1 MARANDAAGWCCLYH
16 ACKSLKAY
24 NARPCCDAAQTM
36 SDSAIAIQ
44 DVHKRFASTH
54 ALNGVSFEIRRGEY
68 FGLLGPNGAGKST
81 LINIIAGLAR
91 ATSGSV
97 AVLGHDV
104 QADFRAARRSL
115 GVVPQEL
122 VYDPF
127 FSVVDLLR
135 LQAGYYGCGQDY
147 WPWIDELL
155 QRLELTDKRDAT
167 MRALSG
173 GMKRRVLIAQALV
186 HKPDVVILDEPTAGV
201 DVELRHTLWRFT
213 RELNAAGH
221 TIVLTTH
228 YLEEAEELC
237 DRIAILNHGQLRV
250 LEDKDALLNRHPF
263 RYLRIEVSGKGELPE
278 DMEALVVSRNANEL
292 VFKLR
297 QGCDHIGDVLE
308 AVRSAGYRIEDVHTR
323 EPSLENIFVELT
335 HTATDGAPA

>member
-1 MARANDAAGWCCLYH
+1 MND
-16 ACKSLKAY
+16 
-24 NARPCCDAAQTM
+24 T
-36 SDSAIAIQ
+36 AIAIN

-54 ALNGVSFEIRRGEY
+54 ALKGVNFDIGRGEY

-81 LINIIAGLAR
+81 LINITAGLAH
-91 ATSGSV
+91 ASAGSV

-104 QADFRAARRSL
+104 HRDFRAARRNL

-127 FSVVDLLR
+127 FPVQDLLR
-135 LQAGYYGCGQDY
+135 LQAGYFGCGKDY

-155 QRLELTDKRDAT
+155 ERLELTHKRGES

-186 HKPDVVILDEPTAGV
+186 HKPNVVILDEPTAGV

-213 RELNAAGH
+213 RELNNAGH

-237 DRIAILNHGQLRV
+237 DRIAILNHGELRV

-263 RYLRIEVSGKGELPE
+263 RYLRMEVSGKGVLPE
-278 DMEALVVSRNANEL
+278 DMESLVVSRNASEI
-292 VFKLR
+292 VFKLTK
-297 QGCDHIGDVLE
+297 GCDRIGNVLE
-308 AVRSAGYRIEDVHTR
+308 VVRNSGYHIEDVHTR

-335 HTATDGAPA
+335 MDADKGTAEEAPA